1 MAIRE
6 PAVVVEAGIA
16 ESFAAEQ
23 VVPDAEVHVER
34 DVTWVIHP
42 GDFWRNAGVMVRFSA
57 AAAERRLDAIVDRYR
72 ANGRGMGMWVFP
84 AATPASLPEL
94 LRARRFRCR
103 KYYPAMLRHLAKRER
118 STPPS
123 GIEIRRLQNIAE
135 FSGRFYPSIGPIT
148 TPLRATALN
157 RLGALLADPDR
168 RTVAFVLYDRGQP
181 VGAAE
186 LFVGASHATLNGLHV
201 LASHRG
207 RGLGSALL
215 EQACAEAS
223 DRGAASIGLIAT
235 NDGERLYSRRGFD
248 EAARVGWWYRSFQ
261 WKLPRARSVSRGR
274 R

>member
-6 PAVVVEAGIA
+6 PALILEAGIA

-23 VVPDAEVHVER
+23 VVLDAEVHLER

-84 AATPASLPEL
+84 AATPATLPEL

-103 KYYPAMLRHLAKRER
+103 KYYPAMLRRLAKRER
-118 STPPS
+118 FKSQS
-123 GIEIRRLQNIAE
+123 GIEIRRLQDVTE
-135 FSGRFYPSIGPIT
+135 FRSGTFPSIGPIT
-148 TPLRATALN
+148 TPLRMTALN
-157 RLGALLADPDR
+157 RLSALLADSAQ
-168 RTVAFVLYDRGQP
+168 RTVVFVLYDRGQP
-181 VGAAE
+181 VGNTE

-207 RGLGSALL
+207 RGFGTALL
-215 EQACAEAS
+215 EQACSE
-223 DRGAASIGLIAT
+223 AASRGVATIGLIAT
-235 NDGERLYSRRGFD
+235 NDGERLYSRRGFV
-248 EAARVGWWYRSFQ
+248 EVARVGWWYRSFQ
-261 WKLPRARSVSRGR
+261 WKSPRARSAFKGR